1 MKKLILLI
9 LIIFSTFIFSQT
21 KKKKSQTSSI
31 TSCLYCGKKFNKNN
45 GYVVPIGTTSAKPY
59 KLVMENIV
67 LAREAGYSELNLRTY
82 LLGIRKG
89 EYYCSQKCTH
99 FSGYTIE
106 NF

>member
-9 LIIFSTFIFSQT
+9 LIIFSTLIFSQT
-21 KKKKSQTSSI
+21 KKKKSQTSLI
-31 TSCLYCGKKFNKNN
+31 TSCVYCGKKFNKNN
-45 GYVVPIGTTSAKPY
+45 GYVVPLGTTAAKPY
-59 KLVMENIV
+59 KLVMENIA

-99 FSGYTIE
+99 FNGYTIE